1 MKKFILMAAVGLLV
15 SLGVNAQKQGYV
27 NTSELLRS
35 LPSLEK
41 AQKDLQTYAK
51 PFEEAFNT
59 MKKDYET
66 KVTAFQRDQK
76 TLSEA
81 IRDVKISEIQDLEQR
96 MGKYQQDTE
105 EKLSKKENELMA
117 PIIQSI
123 NKAITDYGTANGYDY
138 IYNSETILFAKE
150 SDNLTNALITKMG
163 GKPVP
168 KTSIGT
174 AAPAAGK

>member
-15 SLGVNAQKQGYV
+15 SLGVNAQKQGYI

-35 LPSLEK
+35 LPALEK

-51 PFEEAFNT
+51 PFEDAFNT
-59 MKKDYET
+59 MKKDLET
-66 KVTAFQRDQK
+66 KGAAFERDRK

-81 IRDVKISEIQDLEQR
+81 VLEVKFGELQDLQTR
-96 MGKYQQDTE
+96 MTKYQQDTE
-105 EKLSKKENELMA
+105 EKLTKKENELMA

-123 NKAITDYGTANGYDY
+123 NKAITEYGAANGYDY

-163 GKPVP
+163 GKPAP
-168 KTSIGT
+168 KTSAGV